1 MLLAN
6 IYCCSNRASN
16 ELMWCVLSEEEQR
29 KCEAFAAATA
39 DDQEKTQEQ
48 AFGSY
53 YRKVSCTFDK
63 KCISF
68 V

>member
-1 MLLAN
+1 
-6 IYCCSNRASN
+6 
-16 ELMWCVLSEEEQR
+16 MWCVLSEEELR

-53 YRKVSCTFDK
+53 YRKVHTYQSTKTMLVVYFYK
-63 KCISF
+63 FKAKNIFGILISF
-68 V
+68 

>member
-1 MLLAN
+1 
-6 IYCCSNRASN
+6 
-16 ELMWCVLSEEEQR
+16 MWCVLSDEEQR

-53 YRKVSCTFDK
+53 YRKVCCLFDEKMYIVCTHIFN
-63 KCISF
+63 
-68 V
+68 VP